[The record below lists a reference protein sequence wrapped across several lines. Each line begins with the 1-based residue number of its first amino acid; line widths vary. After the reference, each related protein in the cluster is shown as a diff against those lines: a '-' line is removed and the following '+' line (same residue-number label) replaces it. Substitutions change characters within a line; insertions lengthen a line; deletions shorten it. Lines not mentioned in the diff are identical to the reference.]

1 MSPGRGEAAG
11 EGKGIAPEIRNRLET
26 GFRILEVIRRRRIL
40 TNSPGLG
47 WAIEQSIIGRE
58 LEELERE
65 WKANPAIGVRT
76 PTRRNPR
83 V

>member
-1 MSPGRGEAAG
+1 MSPAHEEAAG
-11 EGKGIAPEIRNRLET
+11 NREGSSLDLRNRLET

-65 WKANPAIGVRT
+65 WKANPAPAIRT
-76 PTRRNPR
+76 PARRNPR

>member
-1 MSPGRGEAAG
+1 MSPGRQEAAG
-11 EGKGIAPEIRNRLET
+11 DAKEITPDIRNRLET
-26 GFRILEVIRRRRIL
+26 GFRILEVIRKRRIL

-65 WKANPAIGVRT
+65 WKANPAPGVRT
-76 PTRRNPR
+76 PARRNPR

>member
-1 MSPGRGEAAG
+1 MSPGCEERAG
-11 EGKGIAPEIRNRLET
+11 NGNRNASDLRNRLET

-58 LEELERE
+58 LDELERE
-65 WKANPAIGVRT
+65 WQANPAAGVRA
-76 PTRRNPR
+76 PARRNR
-83 V
+83 L